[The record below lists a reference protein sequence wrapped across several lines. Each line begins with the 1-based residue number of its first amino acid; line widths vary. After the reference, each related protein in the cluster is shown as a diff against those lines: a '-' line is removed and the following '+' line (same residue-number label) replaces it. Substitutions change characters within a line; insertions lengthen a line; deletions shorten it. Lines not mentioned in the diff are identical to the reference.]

1 MFPRKCR
8 RGSKIRHL
16 NRIGER
22 EWIGFE
28 YGFRIQDGGAPERQ
42 CLPATDRILP
52 SLLDMRIPLTV
63 SVEGCRLIGRIILD
77 CLSRFGGR
85 AQGPRASAAASG

>member
-28 YGFRIQDGGAPERQ
+28 YGFRIQDGGAPDLMEQCKAKIAVLERLEGRQ
-42 CLPATDRILP
+42 ALEIG
-52 SLLDMRIPLTV
+52 SLTGTQRNALRSRSRRV
-63 SVEGCRLIGRIILD
+63 SFMPG
-77 CLSRFGGR
+77 
-85 AQGPRASAAASG
+85 